1 MTHRIQTVKPLSDLR
16 LSVLFQNGVEKEY
29 DIHNLY
35 SVFPQFKEFEIN
47 SDLFEQVQ
55 VDCGGYGL
63 SWNDNLDLDAEDIWE
78 NGIEICIH
86 DIDVVFLL
94 AESLMKMRDKAGM
107 TQKQLAE
114 ATGIYQADI
123 SKIERG
129 LANPSLSTLKRLAD
143 GMGAKL
149 KLEFISKAQ

>member
-1 MTHRIQTVKPLSDLR
+1 MTHKIQSVKPLKDLKV
-16 LSVLFQNGVEKEY
+16 SVLFQNGTEKEY
-29 DIHNLY
+29 DIHKLY
-35 SVFPQFKEFEIN
+35 PAFPQFKEFELN
-47 SDLFEQVQ
+47 NELFNQVQ
-55 VDCGGYGL
+55 VDTGGYGI

-78 NGIEICIH
+78 DGTEVCTH
-86 DIDVVFLL
+86 DVDVVFLL
-94 AESLMKMRDKAGM
+94 ADSLMKIRDQAGM

-129 LANPSLSTLKRLAD
+129 LGNPSISTLKRLAE

-149 KLEFISKAQ
+149 KLEFVLS